1 MAKPETLRCGECD
14 RALVNRLVDKCLYC
28 GAELDEKMIL
38 SEAEK
43 KRLREE
49 ETQKLL
55 AERDARIKKER
66 ERDSGT
72 AGSGGLG
79 DDWMLWDQF

>member
-1 MAKPETLRCGECD
+1 
-14 RALVNRLVDKCLYC
+14 
-28 GAELDEKMIL
+28 MIL

-72 AGSGGLG
+72 TGSGGLG

>member
-1 MAKPETLRCGECD
+1 MVKPETLRCGECD

-72 AGSGGLG
+72 TGSGGLG

>member
-28 GAELDEKMIL
+28 GEELDEKMIL

-72 AGSGGLG
+72 TGSGGLG